1 VSPRGED
8 SVPRP
13 QRTDDFTLVFL
24 ARGAERGWRDLVAT
38 QRNAVVA
45 AWDRLTTDPL
55 TEDLACH
62 ALRGEL
68 GQVTHSGREWTR
80 RQIELKRGARIWF
93 TVDEDRRV
101 VHLLD
106 VHTRH
111 PNQTK

>member
-1 VSPRGED
+1 MSARRIGVA
-8 SVPRP
+8 RP
-13 QRTDDFTLVFL
+13 VRTTEYTIVL
-24 ARGAERGWRDLVAT
+24 ATRSAEQGWRDVVAT
-38 QRNAVVA
+38 QRNAVVT
-45 AWDRLTTDPL
+45 AWERLTTDPL

-68 GQVTHSGREWTR
+68 GVVTHSGRTWTR

-93 TVDEDRRV
+93 TVDEASRT
-101 VHLLD
+101 VHVLD